1 MFLCGKNSKTALP
14 LQQLENIFTFK
25 KFFNPMKSFLIA
37 LAFLTTTFSQ
47 AQDFARHVN
56 PFIGTGGHGHTFPGA
71 TVPYG
76 MVQLSPDT
84 RIDGSWD
91 GCSGYH
97 YSDNVIYGF
106 SHTHLNGTGVS
117 DYGDIMLMPTMGKHA
132 INSKDY
138 SSTFSHA
145 NEQASAGFYSVKL
158 DKHNI
163 DVRLTTSTRVGF
175 HEYTFNKDGQA
186 NIILDL
192 NHRDKLLEGEIR
204 FVDSKTIEVLRR
216 SEAWARNQYVYARI
230 EFNTPLL
237 INSKKGKNKPENLL
251 TGEEVAISLSKQVKK
266 GEKILLKVSLS
277 PTSYEGA
284 KLNSSE
290 IKHWDFDKT
299 HKEAIALWNK
309 ELSKIEVTSND
320 KDKLAIFYT
329 ALYHTMMQPNIA
341 QDLDGKYRGRDNQ
354 IHVAE
359 GFDYYTV
366 FSLWDTFRAAHPL
379 YTLIDKKRTSDYI
392 NTFIKQYEQGG
403 RLPVWELA
411 SNETDCMIGYHSVSV
426 IADAMAK
433 GITGFDYEKAFEASK
448 ASAMRDVLG
457 LEAYKKNGFISMDDE
472 HESVSKTLEYAYD
485 DWCIAQMA
493 KLLKKQEDYQYFM
506 MRSQNWKNLFDWE
519 KGFMRP
525 KKNGGWDKPFD
536 PREVN
541 NNFTEGNSWQY
552 SFFVPQDISGL
563 IHAHGGKEKFEAK
576 LDALFNA
583 ESKTTGREQVDVT
596 GLIGQYAH
604 GNEPS
609 HHMAYLYNYV
619 GKPEKTAAKVHYIL
633 NEFYKNTPDGLI
645 GNEDCGQMSAWY
657 VLSSMGI
664 YQVTPGQEY
673 FNTVEPIFKNSK
685 ILLNA
690 NKKVIIPKF
699 EKSDYFIDSEL
710 KSTIKALKHYVFG
723 NEYSIVPVIQAE
735 SKSFESNQKIVLKS
749 SGKVYYSFNDDLN
762 FKEYKSPILIN
773 QSTKINA
780 YTEYY
785 SYSEFRTDSI
795 ALRSN
800 TISATFFKKPNNYT
814 INIKSKYNPQYHA
827 GGPQGLLDGILG
839 TENWRKGDWQ
849 GYQSQ
854 DFEAVVDLQEVKSIT
869 EISARFLQDQR
880 SWILMPTKVEY
891 YISDDNVN
899 FTYFG
904 SINNTLDPKI
914 EENIILN
921 FTANETNNKKARYVK
936 VIAKNFGKLPEWHQG
951 FGGDAFIFVDE
962 ITIK

>member
-1 MFLCGKNSKTALP
+1 
-14 LQQLENIFTFK
+14 
-25 KFFNPMKSFLIA
+25 MKSFLIA

-47 AQDFARHVN
+47 AQDYAKHVN

-97 YSDNVIYGF
+97 YDDSTIYGF

-117 DYGDIMLMPTMGKHA
+117 DYGDIMLMPTMGEPSFDNK
-132 INSKDY
+132 IY
-138 SSTFSHA
+138 SSTFSHV
-145 NEQASAGFYSVKL
+145 NEKASAGFYSVKL

-192 NHRDKLLEGEIR
+192 NHRDKLLFGEVRI
-204 FVDSKTIEVLRR
+204 VNPTTIEILRR
-216 SEAWARNQYVYARI
+216 SEAWARDQYVYARI
-230 EFNTPLL
+230 EFNIPLKVNL
-237 INSKKGKNKPENLL
+237 VKEENKENTKLEGIYKGTELAL
-251 TGEEVAISLSKQVKK
+251 SFSKQVKK
-266 GEKILLKVSLS
+266 GEKILVKVSLS

-290 IKHWDFDKT
+290 IKNWDFEKVK
-299 HKEAIALWNK
+299 KEAETLWNK

-354 IHVAE
+354 IHTAQ

-366 FSLWDTFRAAHPL
+366 FSLWDTFRGAHPL

-506 MRSQNWKNLFDWE
+506 MRSQNWKNIFDWE
-519 KGFMRP
+519 TGFMRP

-552 SFFVPQDISGL
+552 SFFVPQDIEGL
-563 IHAHGGKEKFEAK
+563 IQAHGGKDKFEVK

-619 GKPEKTAAKVHYIL
+619 GKPEKTKEKVHFIL
-633 NEFYKNTPDGLI
+633 NNFYKNTPDGLI

-657 VLSSMGI
+657 VLSTMGI
-664 YQVTPGQEY
+664 YDVTPGDLLWDITLPYIENIKVSIDGKKPEY
-673 FNTVEPIFKNSK
+673 INQPFEKTRILPQFSMDFKEKEIFPS
-685 ILLNA
+685 
-690 NKKVIIPKF
+690 IIP
-699 EKSDYFIDSEL
+699 
-710 KSTIKALKHYVFG
+710 
-723 NEYSIVPVIQAE
+723 VPVIQAE
-735 SKSFESNQKIVLKS
+735 SKSFKDNLKIEIINIDKD
-749 SGKVYYSFNDDLN
+749 KY
-762 FKEYKSPILIN
+762 ELIYN
-773 QSTKINA
+773 IENPNNKNLLGLRR
-780 YTEYY
+780 YTEPFYITESCKVNAFNIIRKSNIY
-785 SYSEFRTDSI
+785 SN
-795 ALRSN
+795 A
-800 TISATFFKKPNNYT
+800 ISATFFKKPNNYS

-827 GGPQGLLDGILG
+827 GGPEGLLDGILG

-854 DFEAVVDLQEVKSIT
+854 DFEAVVDLQEIKSIT

-880 SWILMPTKVEY
+880 SWIIMPTKVEY
-891 YISDDNVN
+891 YISEDNVN

-904 SINNTLDPKI
+904 SVNNTLDPKI

-951 FGGDAFIFVDE
+951 FGGDAFIFIDE

>member
-1 MFLCGKNSKTALP
+1 MKKAILFILLP
-14 LQQLENIFTFK
+14 TLLF
-25 KFFNPMKSFLIA
+25 
-37 LAFLTTTFSQ
+37 
-47 AQDFARHVN
+47 AQDFAKHVN

-97 YSDNVIYGF
+97 YDDSTIYGF

-117 DYGDIMLMPTMGKHA
+117 DYGDIMLMPTMGEPSFDNKVYA
-132 INSKDY
+132 
-138 SSTFSHA
+138 STFSHA
-145 NEQASAGFYSVKL
+145 NEKASAGFYAVKL

-163 DVRLTTSTRVGF
+163 DVRLTTSTRIGF

-192 NHRDKLLEGEIR
+192 NHRDKLLYGEIR
-204 FVDSKTIEVLRR
+204 IVNPTTIEILRR
-216 SEAWARNQYVYARI
+216 SEAWARDQYVYARI
-230 EFNTPLL
+230 EFNMPLKVNL
-237 INSKKGKNKPENLL
+237 VKEKNKENTKLEGIFKGTEL
-251 TGEEVAISLSKQVKK
+251 ALSFSKQVKK
-266 GEKILLKVSLS
+266 GEKILVKVALS

-290 IKHWDFDKT
+290 IKHWDFDKV
-299 HKEAIALWNK
+299 KKDAEALWNK

-354 IHVAE
+354 IHTAQ

-366 FSLWDTFRAAHPL
+366 FSLWDTFRGAHPL

-457 LEAYKKNGFISMDDE
+457 LDAYKKNGFISMDDE

-485 DWCIAQMA
+485 DWCIVQMSQI
-493 KLLKKQEDYQYFM
+493 LKKGNDVAYFSK
-506 MRSQNWKNLFDWE
+506 RSENWRNTFDWE
-519 KGFMRP
+519 NGFMRP

-552 SFFVPQDISGL
+552 SFFVPQNIFGM
-563 IHAHGGKEKFEAK
+563 IQAYGGPEKFEAK
-576 LDALFNA
+576 LDEMFNS

-619 GKPEKTAAKVHYIL
+619 GKPEKTNEKVKYIL
-633 NEFYKNTPDGLI
+633 DNFYKNTPDGLI

-657 VLSSMGI
+657 VLSAMGI
-664 YQVTPGQEY
+664 YNVSPGNIEPSWSTTEPY
-673 FNTVEPIFKNSK
+673 FENIKVNFENKTSK
-685 ILLNA
+685 IITKNMDLSSFGLEIIKRELFA
-690 NKKVIIPKF
+690 LPERIIP
-699 EKSDYFIDSEL
+699 
-710 KSTIKALKHYVFG
+710 
-723 NEYSIVPVIQAE
+723 VPLIQAE
-735 SKSFESNQKIVLKS
+735 SKAFKDKLKIELKSQNPNDKIYFKINNYVETLEKKSFELYNQPFEIQQNATIS
-749 SGKVYYSFNDDLN
+749 SYV
-762 FKEYKSPILIN
+762 IN
-773 QSTKINA
+773 NNLQ
-780 YTEYY
+780 
-785 SYSEFRTDSI
+785 
-795 ALRSN
+795 SN
-800 TISATFFKKPNNYT
+800 TISAQFFKKPNNYT

-827 GGPQGLLDGILG
+827 GGPEGLLDGILG

-880 SWILMPTKVEY
+880 SWILIPSKVEY
-891 YISDDNVN
+891 YISNDNVN

-914 EENIILN
+914 EENTILN

-951 FGGDAFIFVDE
+951 AGGDAFIFVDE
-962 ITIK
+962 ILIK

>member
-1 MFLCGKNSKTALP
+1 MKKAILFILLP
-14 LQQLENIFTFK
+14 TLLF
-25 KFFNPMKSFLIA
+25 
-37 LAFLTTTFSQ
+37 
-47 AQDFARHVN
+47 AQDFAKHVN
-56 PFIGTGGHGHTFPGA
+56 PLIGTGGHGHTFPGA

-97 YSDNVIYGF
+97 YDDSTIYGF

-117 DYGDIMLMPTMGKHA
+117 DYGDIMLMPTMGEPSFDNKIYA
-132 INSKDY
+132 
-138 SSTFSHA
+138 STFSHA
-145 NEQASAGFYSVKL
+145 NEKAFAGFYSVKL
-158 DKHNI
+158 DKHYI

-175 HEYTFNKDGQA
+175 HEYTFNKAGQA

-192 NHRDKLLEGEIR
+192 NHRDKLLYGEVRI
-204 FVDSKTIEVLRR
+204 VNPTTIEILRR

-230 EFNTPLL
+230 EFDTPLV
-237 INSKKGKNKPENLL
+237 INLKRGKNKPENLL
-251 TGEEVAISLSKQVKK
+251 TGEDVAISFSKQVKK
-266 GEKILLKVSLS
+266 GEKILVRVALS

-290 IKHWDFDKT
+290 IKHWDFDKVK
-299 HKEAIALWNK
+299 KEAETLWNK
-309 ELSKIEVTSND
+309 ELSKIEVTSDD

-354 IHVAE
+354 IHTAE

-366 FSLWDTFRAAHPL
+366 FSLWDTFRGAHPL

-493 KLLKKQEDYQYFM
+493 KLLKKQEDYQYYM
-506 MRSQNWKNLFDWE
+506 MRSQNWKNIFDW
-519 KGFMRP
+519 KTGFMRP

-552 SFFVPQDISGL
+552 SFFVPQDISGM
-563 IHAHGGKEKFEAK
+563 IETYGGPEKFEAK
-576 LDALFNA
+576 LDEMFNS

-609 HHMAYLYNYV
+609 HHMAYLYNYI
-619 GKPEKTAAKVHYIL
+619 GKPEKTNEKVKYIL
-633 NEFYKNTPDGLI
+633 EKFYKNTPDGLI

-657 VLSSMGI
+657 VLSAMGI
-664 YQVTPGQEY
+664 YAVTPGQPIWDI
-673 FNTVEPIFKNSK
+673 NEPFLDAKVSIDGNKPNYLHLPNARG
-685 ILLNA
+685 IL
-690 NKKVIIPKF
+690 PQ
-699 EKSDYFIDSEL
+699 
-710 KSTIKALKHYVFG
+710 FG
-723 NEYSIVPVIQAE
+723 KENVDNPPYQLITPVPVIQSENKAFKDKMQIE
-735 SKSFESNQKIVLKS
+735 LFSQNSK
-749 SGKVYYSFNDDLN
+749 
-762 FKEYKSPILIN
+762 
-773 QSTKINA
+773 
-780 YTEYY
+780 
-785 SYSEFRTDSI
+785 
-795 ALRSN
+795 
-800 TISATFFKKPNNYT
+800 
-814 INIKSKYNPQYHA
+814 
-827 GGPQGLLDGILG
+827 
-839 TENWRKGDWQ
+839 
-849 GYQSQ
+849 
-854 DFEAVVDLQEVKSIT
+854 
-869 EISARFLQDQR
+869 
-880 SWILMPTKVEY
+880 
-891 YISDDNVN
+891 
-899 FTYFG
+899 
-904 SINNTLDPKI
+904 
-914 EENIILN
+914 
-921 FTANETNNKKARYVK
+921 
-936 VIAKNFGKLPEWHQG
+936 
-951 FGGDAFIFVDE
+951 DE
-962 ITIK
+962 IYYTTNDATSKLDDRIFIK

>member
-1 MFLCGKNSKTALP
+1 MKKFL
-14 LQQLENIFTFK
+14 FTFI
-25 KFFNPMKSFLIA
+25 FATS
-37 LAFLTTTFSQ
+37 FSQ
-47 AQDFARHVN
+47 AQDLAKHVN

-91 GCSGYH
+91 GCGGYH
-97 YSDNVIYGF
+97 YSDNLIYGF

-117 DYGDIMLMPTMGKHA
+117 DYGDIMLMPTMGEPSFDNKV
-132 INSKDY
+132 Y
-138 SSTFSHA
+138 SSTFSHT
-145 NEQASAGFYSVKL
+145 NEKASAGFYSVKL

-175 HEYTFNKDGQA
+175 HEYTFNKAGQA

-204 FVDSKTIEVLRR
+204 IVDSKTIEVLRR

-230 EFNTPLL
+230 EFDKPLQ
-237 INSKKGKNKPENLL
+237 INLKRGKNKPENLL
-251 TGEEVAISLSKQVKK
+251 TGEEVAIFLTKQVKK
-266 GEKILLKVSLS
+266 GEKILVKVSLS

-290 IKHWDFDKT
+290 IKHWDFNKA
-299 HKEAIALWNK
+299 HKAAIALWNK
-309 ELSKIEVTSND
+309 ELSKIEVTSDD

-379 YTLIDKKRTSDYI
+379 YTLIDKKRTADYI

-457 LEAYKKNGFISMDDE
+457 LDAYKKNGFISIDDE

-493 KLLKKQEDYQYFM
+493 QILNKKEDYHYFM
-506 MRSQNWKNLFDWE
+506 KRSQNWKNIFDWE
-519 KGFMRP
+519 TGFMRP

-552 SFFVPQDISGL
+552 SFFVPQDIEGM
-563 IHAHGGKEKFEAK
+563 IEAYGGKEKFEAK
-576 LDALFNA
+576 LDEMFNS

-619 GKPEKTAAKVHYIL
+619 GKPEKTNEKVKYIL
-633 NEFYKNTPDGLI
+633 DNFYTNTPDGLI

-657 VLSSMGI
+657 VLSVMSE
-664 YQVTPGQEY
+664 YPVCPGNIIHHYENDLYFDKIVVNLESGEKVEISEKQRKINKQKAIQQEKEIESSEDIDWNLDY
-673 FNTVEPIFKNSK
+673 IIKE
-685 ILLNA
+685 
-690 NKKVIIPKF
+690 IIP
-699 EKSDYFIDSEL
+699 
-710 KSTIKALKHYVFG
+710 
-723 NEYSIVPVIQAE
+723 VPVIQAE
-735 SKSFESNQKIVLKS
+735 NKSFKDKLKIELKS
-749 SGKVYYSFNDDLN
+749 KYLNDVIYFMIND
-762 FKEYKSPILIN
+762 KEDHLAKKLFVPYTKPFEIS
-773 QSTKINA
+773 QTSTIEA
-780 YTEYY
+780 YVKTKEGQ
-785 SYSEFRTDSI
+785 
-795 ALRSN
+795 SN

-827 GGPQGLLDGILG
+827 GGPEGLLDGILG

-854 DFEAVVDLQEVKSIT
+854 DFEAVVDLKEVKNVT

-880 SWILMPTKVEY
+880 SWILMPTKVDY
-891 YISDDNVN
+891 YISEDNVN
-899 FTYFG
+899 FIYFG
-904 SINNTLDPKI
+904 SVNNTLDPKL
-914 EENIILN
+914 EENTILN
-921 FTANETNNKKARYVK
+921 FTSNETKDKKARYVK
-936 VIAKNFGKLPEWHQG
+936 VIAKNFGKLPDWHQG
-951 FGGDAFIFVDE
+951 AGGDAFIFVDE

>member
-1 MFLCGKNSKTALP
+1 MKKAILFILLP
-14 LQQLENIFTFK
+14 TLLF
-25 KFFNPMKSFLIA
+25 
-37 LAFLTTTFSQ
+37 
-47 AQDFARHVN
+47 AQDFAKHVN

-97 YSDNVIYGF
+97 YSDNLIYGF

-117 DYGDIMLMPTMGKHA
+117 DYGDIMLMPTMGEPSFDNKVYA
-132 INSKDY
+132 
-138 SSTFSHA
+138 STFSHA
-145 NEQASAGFYSVKL
+145 NEKASAGFYSVKL

-163 DVRLTTSTRVGF
+163 DVKLTSSTRVGF
-175 HEYTFNKDGQA
+175 HEYTFNKAGQA

-192 NHRDKLLEGEIR
+192 NHRDKLLYGEIR
-204 FVDSKTIEVLRR
+204 IVNPTTIEILRR
-216 SEAWARNQYVYARI
+216 SEAWARDQYVYARI
-230 EFNTPLL
+230 EFNVPLK
-237 INSKKGKNKPENLL
+237 INLVKEENKENTKLEGIYKGTELVLSFSKL
-251 TGEEVAISLSKQVKK
+251 VKI
-266 GEKILLKVSLS
+266 GEKILVKVSLS

-284 KLNSSE
+284 KLNSTE
-290 IKHWDFDKT
+290 ITHWDFEKVK
-299 HKEAIALWNK
+299 KEAETFWNK
-309 ELSKIEVTSND
+309 ELSKIEVTSDD

-354 IHVAE
+354 IHTAE
-359 GFDYYTV
+359 GFDYYTI
-366 FSLWDTFRAAHPL
+366 FSLWDTFRGAHPL

-448 ASAMRDVLG
+448 VSAMRDVLG

-493 KLLKKQEDYQYFM
+493 QILNKQEDYQYFM
-506 MRSQNWKNLFDWE
+506 MRSQNWKNIFDWE
-519 KGFMRP
+519 TGFMRP
-525 KKNGGWDKPFD
+525 KKNGGWDNPFD

-552 SFFVPQDISGL
+552 SFFVPQDIEGL
-563 IHAHGGKEKFEAK
+563 IQAHGGKEKFEAK

-619 GKPEKTAAKVHYIL
+619 GKPEKTNEKVKYIL
-633 NEFYKNTPDGLI
+633 EKFYKNTPDGLI

-657 VLSSMGI
+657 VLSAMGI
-664 YQVTPGQEY
+664 YAVTPGHPIWDINEPFLDAKVSINGNKPNYLHSPYGRGILPQFGKE
-673 FNTVEPIFKNSK
+673 TVDNPPYQLIT
-685 ILLNA
+685 
-690 NKKVIIPKF
+690 P
-699 EKSDYFIDSEL
+699 
-710 KSTIKALKHYVFG
+710 
-723 NEYSIVPVIQAE
+723 VPVIKAE
-735 SKSFESNQKIVLKS
+735 SKSFKDKLMIELKS
-749 SGKVYYSFNDDLN
+749 QNSNDELCYYIDDKPFQFVPSN
-762 FKEYKSPILIN
+762 LIKYT
-773 QSTKINA
+773 QKLEISETTRIIAVSIRDKGST
-780 YTEYY
+780 
-785 SYSEFRTDSI
+785 FVR
-795 ALRSN
+795 
-800 TISATFFKKPNNYT
+800 ATFFKKPNNYT

-827 GGPQGLLDGILG
+827 GGPEGLIDGILG

-854 DFEAVVDLQEVKSIT
+854 DFEAVVDLQEVKDIT

-880 SWILMPTKVEY
+880 SWIVMPTKVEY

-904 SINNTLDPKI
+904 SVENTLDPKI
-914 EENIILN
+914 EENTILN
-921 FTANETNNKKARYVK
+921 FSSNEIKGKKARYVK
-936 VIAKNFGKLPEWHQG
+936 VIANNFGKLPEWHQG

-962 ITIK
+962 IIVK

>member
-1 MFLCGKNSKTALP
+1 MRIFL
-14 LQQLENIFTFK
+14 
-25 KFFNPMKSFLIA
+25 
-37 LAFLTTTFSQ
+37 FSILFITSTVFS
-47 AQDFARHVN
+47 QDFAKHVN

-97 YSDNVIYGF
+97 YSDNLIYGF

-117 DYGDIMLMPTMGKHA
+117 DYGDIMLMPTTGEPSFDNK
-132 INSKDY
+132 IY
-138 SSTFSHA
+138 SSTFSHD
-145 NEQASAGFYSVKL
+145 NERASAGFYSVKL

-175 HEYTFNKDGQA
+175 HEYTFNENGQA

-204 FVDSKTIEVLRR
+204 FVDEKTVEVLRR
-216 SEAWARNQYVYARI
+216 SEAWARDQYVYARI
-230 EFNTPLL
+230 EFNKPFKNFKKNNGNDLNLNRIYTDF
-237 INSKKGKNKPENLL
+237 NSVFQFK
-251 TGEEVAISLSKQVKK
+251 VKK
-266 GEKILLKVSLS
+266 GEKILVKVSLS
-277 PTSYEGA
+277 PTSYDGA

-290 IKHWDFDKT
+290 IKHWDFGKIK
-299 HKEAIALWNK
+299 KEAESLWNK

-341 QDLDGKYRGRDNQ
+341 QDLDGKYRGRDNK
-354 IHVAE
+354 IHTAE

-366 FSLWDTFRAAHPL
+366 FSLWDTFRGAHPL

-426 IADAMAK
+426 IADAMVK
-433 GITGFDYEKAFEASK
+433 GIKGFDYEKAFEASK

-457 LEAYKKNGFISMDDE
+457 LEAYKKNGFISIDDD
-472 HESVSKTLEYAYD
+472 HESVSKTVEYAYD

-493 KLLKKQEDYQYFM
+493 MLLGKQQDYQYFM
-506 MRSQNWKNLFDWE
+506 KRSQSWKNLFDSE
-519 KGFMRP
+519 IGFIRP

-541 NNFTEGNSWQY
+541 NNFTEGNAWQY
-552 SFFVPQDISGL
+552 TFFVPQDIKGM
-563 IHAHGGKEKFEAK
+563 IEVYGGNEKFESK
-576 LDALFNA
+576 LDEMFNS

-609 HHMAYLYNYV
+609 HHMAYLYNYI
-619 GKPEKTAAKVHYIL
+619 GKPEKTKEKVHYIL

-664 YQVTPGQEY
+664 YSVTPGNTEWSKTTPY
-673 FNTVEPIFKNSK
+673 FDKVKVNFENGKQLTITKKGMKGYLKELLAKYEEEK
-685 ILLNA
+685 I
-690 NKKVIIPKF
+690 NKIIP
-699 EKSDYFIDSEL
+699 
-710 KSTIKALKHYVFG
+710 
-723 NEYSIVPVIQAE
+723 VPVIEAQ
-735 SKSFESNQKIVLKS
+735 SKSFKEKMMIEIFSQNPNDEIFYLFQDAS
-749 SGKVYYSFNDDLN
+749 SGKPAWMKYTNSIEISSSEKIQAYVKRGAEYSN
-762 FKEYKSPILIN
+762 PV
-773 QSTKINA
+773 
-780 YTEYY
+780 
-785 SYSEFRTDSI
+785 
-795 ALRSN
+795 
-800 TISATFFKKPNNYT
+800 SAQFFKKPNNYT
-814 INIKSKYNPQYHA
+814 IDIKSKYNPQYHA
-827 GGPQGLLDGILG
+827 GGAEGLIDGIFG
-839 TENWRKGDWQ
+839 NENWRKGEWQ

-854 DFEAVVDLQEVKSIT
+854 DFEAIIDMQKETKIT
-869 EISARFLQDQR
+869 KLGANFLQDTR
-880 SWILMPTKVEY
+880 SWILMPTKVEFF
-891 YISDDNVN
+891 ISKDNKK
-899 FTYFG
+899 FTKIA
-904 SINNTLDPKI
+904 SIENSTDPKEYETVI
-914 EENIILN
+914 KN
-921 FTANETNNKKARYVK
+921 FSTKVKTKARYIKVK
-936 VIAKNFGKLPEWHQG
+936 AFNFGKLPEWHQG
-951 FGGDAFIFVDE
+951 FGGDAFIFIDE
-962 ITIK
+962 IITN

>member
-1 MFLCGKNSKTALP
+1 MKKIVLLLLVPFLG
-14 LQQLENIFTFK
+14 F
-25 KFFNPMKSFLIA
+25 
-37 LAFLTTTFSQ
+37 
-47 AQDFARHVN
+47 AQDFAKHVN

-97 YSDNVIYGF
+97 YDDSTIYGF

-117 DYGDIMLMPTMGKHA
+117 DYGDIMLMPTMGEPSFDNK
-132 INSKDY
+132 IY

-145 NEQASAGFYSVKL
+145 NEKASAGYYAVKL
-158 DKHNI
+158 DKHDI

-175 HEYTFNKDGQA
+175 HEYTFNKAGQA

-192 NHRDKLLEGEIR
+192 NHRDKLLEGTVRIIDDR
-204 FVDSKTIEVLRR
+204 TIEVLRR
-216 SEAWARNQYVYARI
+216 SEAWARNQYLYARI
-230 EFNTPLL
+230 EFDTPLL
-237 INSKKGKNKPENLL
+237 INLKRGKNKPENLL
-251 TGEEVAISLSKQVKK
+251 TGEDVAISFSKQVKK
-266 GEKILLKVSLS
+266 GEKILVKVSLS

-290 IKHWDFDKT
+290 INHWDFEKVK
-299 HKEAIALWNK
+299 KEAETLWNK
-309 ELSKIEVTSND
+309 ELSKIEVTSDD

-354 IHVAE
+354 IHTAE

-366 FSLWDTFRAAHPL
+366 FSLWDTFRGAHPL
-379 YTLIDKKRTSDYI
+379 YTLIDRKRTSDYI

-472 HESVSKTLEYAYD
+472 HESISKTLEYAYD

-493 KLLKKQEDYQYFM
+493 QIIKNGNEVARFSK
-506 MRSQNWKNLFDWE
+506 RSENWRNTFDWE
-519 KGFMRP
+519 TGFMRP

-552 SFFVPQDISGL
+552 SFFVPQNIFGM
-563 IHAHGGKEKFEAK
+563 IEAYGGPEKFEAK
-576 LDALFNA
+576 LDEMFNS

-609 HHMAYLYNYV
+609 HHMAFLYNYV
-619 GKPEKTAAKVHYIL
+619 GKPEKTKEKVHYIL

-657 VLSSMGI
+657 VLSAMGI
-664 YQVTPGQEY
+664 YNVSPGNIEPSWSTTEPY
-673 FNTVEPIFKNSK
+673 FENIKVNFENKTSK
-685 ILLNA
+685 IITKNMDLSSFGFE
-690 NKKVIIPKF
+690 IIKRELFALP
-699 EKSDYFIDSEL
+699 EKI
-710 KSTIKALKHYVFG
+710 TP
-723 NEYSIVPVIQAE
+723 VPIIQAE
-735 SKSFESNQKIVLKS
+735 SKAFKEKLKIELKSQNANDKIYFKINNYVETLEKKSFELYNQPFEIQQNATIS
-749 SGKVYYSFNDDLN
+749 SYV
-762 FKEYKSPILIN
+762 IN
-773 QSTKINA
+773 NNLQ
-780 YTEYY
+780 
-785 SYSEFRTDSI
+785 
-795 ALRSN
+795 SN
-800 TISATFFKKPNNYT
+800 TISAQFFKKPNNYS
-814 INIKSKYNPQYHA
+814 INIKSKNNPQYHA
-827 GGPQGLLDGILG
+827 GGPEGLLDGILG

-854 DFEAVVDLQEVKSIT
+854 DFEAVVDLQEVKTIT

-891 YISDDNVN
+891 YVSDDNVN

-904 SINNTLDPKI
+904 SVNNTLDPKI
-914 EENIILN
+914 EENTILN
-921 FTANETNNKKARYVK
+921 FSSNETKGKKARYVK

-962 ITIK
+962 IIIK

>member
-1 MFLCGKNSKTALP
+1 
-14 LQQLENIFTFK
+14 
-25 KFFNPMKSFLIA
+25 MKPFLIA
-37 LAFLTTTFSQ
+37 LAFLTTTISQ
-47 AQDFARHVN
+47 AQDFAKHVN

-91 GCSGYH
+91 GCGGYH
-97 YSDNVIYGF
+97 YSDNLIYGF

-117 DYGDIMLMPTMGKHA
+117 DYGDIMLMPTMGEPSFDNKV
-132 INSKDY
+132 Y

-145 NEQASAGFYSVKL
+145 NEKASAGFYSVKL

-175 HEYTFNKDGQA
+175 HEYTFNKAGLA

-192 NHRDKLLEGEIR
+192 NHRDKLLEGRIR
-204 FVDSKTIEVLRR
+204 VIDDKTIEVLRR
-216 SEAWARNQYVYARI
+216 SEAWARDQYVYARI
-230 EFNTPLL
+230 EFNKPMNFNKF
-237 INSKKGKNKPENLL
+237 ISDSVSNRKEYSGSK
-251 TGEEVAISLSKQVKK
+251 VAMSFFKQVKK
-266 GEKILLKVSLS
+266 GEKILVKVSLS

-290 IKHWDFDKT
+290 IKHWDFDKA
-299 HKEAIALWNK
+299 HKAAIALWNK

-341 QDLDGKYRGRDNQ
+341 QDLDGKYHGRDNQ

-366 FSLWDTFRAAHPL
+366 FSLWDTFRGAHPL
-379 YTLIDKKRTSDYI
+379 YTLIDKKRTADYI

-426 IADAMAK
+426 IADAMVK

-457 LEAYKKNGFISMDDE
+457 LDAYKKNGFISIDDE

-493 KLLKKQEDYQYFM
+493 QILNKQEDYQYFM
-506 MRSQNWKNLFDWE
+506 KRSQNWKNIFDWE
-519 KGFMRP
+519 TGFMRP

-552 SFFVPQDISGL
+552 SFFVPQDIEGM
-563 IHAHGGKEKFEAK
+563 IQAYGGKEKFEAK
-576 LDALFNA
+576 LDEMFNS

-619 GKPEKTAAKVHYIL
+619 GKPEKTNEKVKFIL
-633 NEFYKNTPDGLI
+633 DNFYTNTPDGLI

-664 YQVTPGQEY
+664 YDVTPGDLLWDITLPYIENIKVSVDGKNPEY
-673 FNTVEPIFKNSK
+673 INQPFEKTRILPQFSMDFKEKEVFPS
-685 ILLNA
+685 
-690 NKKVIIPKF
+690 IIP
-699 EKSDYFIDSEL
+699 
-710 KSTIKALKHYVFG
+710 
-723 NEYSIVPVIQAE
+723 VPVIQSE
-735 SKSFESNQKIVLKS
+735 SKAFKDNLKIELKS
-749 SGKVYYSFNDDLN
+749 QNSNDVIYFMINDKDDHLAKKLFVPYSKPF
-762 FKEYKSPILIN
+762 EIS
-773 QSTKINA
+773 QTSTVEA
-780 YTEYY
+780 YVKTNEGQ
-785 SYSEFRTDSI
+785 
-795 ALRSN
+795 SN
-800 TISATFFKKPNNYT
+800 TISATFFKKPNNYS
-814 INIKSKYNPQYHA
+814 INIKSVYNPQYHA
-827 GGPQGLLDGILG
+827 GGSEGLLDGILG

-854 DFEAVVDLQEVKSIT
+854 DFEAVVDLKEVKNIN
-869 EISARFLQDQR
+869 EISSRFLQEQR
-880 SWILMPTKVEY
+880 SWILMPTKVDY
-891 YISDDNVN
+891 YISDDNLN

-904 SINNTLDPKI
+904 TVSNTLDPKL
-914 EENIILN
+914 EENTILN
-921 FTANETNNKKARYVK
+921 FTSNESKGKKARYVK

-951 FGGDAFIFVDE
+951 AGGDAFIFIDE

>member
-1 MFLCGKNSKTALP
+1 MKKAILFILLP
-14 LQQLENIFTFK
+14 TLLF
-25 KFFNPMKSFLIA
+25 
-37 LAFLTTTFSQ
+37 
-47 AQDFARHVN
+47 AQDFAKHVN

-97 YSDNVIYGF
+97 YDDSTIYGF

-117 DYGDIMLMPTMGKHA
+117 DYGDIMLMPTMGEPSFDNK
-132 INSKDY
+132 IY

-145 NEQASAGFYSVKL
+145 NEKASAGFYSVKL

-163 DVRLTTSTRVGF
+163 DVRLTASIRVGF

-192 NHRDKLLEGEIR
+192 NHRDKLLYGEVR
-204 FVDSKTIEVLRR
+204 VVNPTTIEILRR
-216 SEAWARNQYVYARI
+216 SEAWARDQYVYARI
-230 EFNTPLL
+230 EFNVPLKVNL
-237 INSKKGKNKPENLL
+237 VKEENKENTKLEGIYKGTEL
-251 TGEEVAISLSKQVKK
+251 AMSFSKQVNK
-266 GEKILLKVSLS
+266 GEKILVKVSLS

-290 IKHWDFDKT
+290 IKNWDFEKVKKDAET
-299 HKEAIALWNK
+299 LWNK

-320 KDKLAIFYT
+320 KDKLAIFYS

-354 IHVAE
+354 IHTAE

-366 FSLWDTFRAAHPL
+366 FSLWDTFRGAHPL

-426 IADAMAK
+426 IADAMVK
-433 GITGFDYEKAFEASK
+433 RIKGFDYEKAFEASK

-506 MRSQNWKNLFDWE
+506 IRSQNWKNIFDWE
-519 KGFMRP
+519 TGFMRP

-552 SFFVPQDISGL
+552 SFFVPQDIDGL
-563 IHAHGGKEKFEAK
+563 IQAHGGKDKFEAK

-619 GKPEKTAAKVHYIL
+619 GKPEKTNEKVKYIL
-633 NEFYKNTPDGLI
+633 DNFYKNTPDGLI

-657 VLSSMGI
+657 VLSAMGI
-664 YQVTPGQEY
+664 YAVTPGQPKWDI
-673 FNTVEPIFKNSK
+673 NEPFLDAKVSIDGNKPNYLHLPNARGILPQFGMEIVDNPVFKL
-685 ILLNA
+685 IT
-690 NKKVIIPKF
+690 P
-699 EKSDYFIDSEL
+699 
-710 KSTIKALKHYVFG
+710 
-723 NEYSIVPVIQAE
+723 VPVIQAE
-735 SKSFESNQKIVLKS
+735 SKAFKDKLKIELKS
-749 SGKVYYSFNDDLN
+749 QNSNDELCYYIDDKPFQFVPSNLL
-762 FKEYKSPILIN
+762 KYTQKLEISET
-773 QSTKINA
+773 TKIIA
-780 YTEYY
+780 V
-785 SYSEFRTDSI
+785 SI
-795 ALRSN
+795 RDKGS
-800 TISATFFKKPNNYT
+800 TFVRATFFKKPNNYT

-827 GGPQGLLDGILG
+827 GGPEGLLDGILG

-854 DFEAVVDLQEVKSIT
+854 DFEAVVDLQEIKSIT

-880 SWILMPTKVEY
+880 SWIVMPTKVDY
-891 YISDDNVN
+891 YISENNVN

-904 SINNTLDPKI
+904 SVNNTLDPKI

-921 FTANETNNKKARYVK
+921 FTANETKSKKARYVK
-936 VIAKNFGKLPEWHQG
+936 VIAKNFGKLPQWHQG
-951 FGGDAFIFVDE
+951 AGGDAFIFVDE
-962 ITIK
+962 ILIK

>member
-1 MFLCGKNSKTALP
+1 MKKAILFILLP
-14 LQQLENIFTFK
+14 TLLF
-25 KFFNPMKSFLIA
+25 
-37 LAFLTTTFSQ
+37 
-47 AQDFARHVN
+47 AQDFAKHVN

-71 TVPYG
+71 TVPFG

-97 YSDNVIYGF
+97 YDDSTIYGF

-117 DYGDIMLMPTMGKHA
+117 DYGDIMLMPTMAESSFDNKV
-132 INSKDY
+132 Y
-138 SSTFSHA
+138 SSTFSHT
-145 NEQASAGFYSVKL
+145 NEKASAGFYSVKL

-163 DVRLTTSTRVGF
+163 DVRLTSSTRVGF

-192 NHRDKLLEGEIR
+192 NHRDKLLYGEIR
-204 FVDSKTIEVLRR
+204 IVNPTNIEILRR
-216 SEAWARNQYVYARI
+216 SEAWARDQYVYARI
-230 EFNTPLL
+230 EFNVPLKVNL
-237 INSKKGKNKPENLL
+237 VKEENKENTKLEGIFKGTELAL
-251 TGEEVAISLSKQVKK
+251 SFSKQVKK
-266 GEKILLKVSLS
+266 GEKILVKVALS

-290 IKHWDFDKT
+290 IKHWDFEKA
-299 HKEAIALWNK
+299 HKAAIALWNK

-354 IHVAE
+354 IHTAE

-366 FSLWDTFRAAHPL
+366 FSLWDTFRGAHPL

-457 LEAYKKNGFISMDDE
+457 LDAYKKNGFISMDDE

-493 KLLKKQEDYQYFM
+493 QFLNKQEDYHYFM
-506 MRSQNWKNLFDWE
+506 KRSQNWKNIFDWE
-519 KGFMRP
+519 TGFMRS

-552 SFFVPQDISGL
+552 SFFVLQDIEGM
-563 IHAHGGKEKFEAK
+563 IQAYGGPEKFEAK

-619 GKPEKTAAKVHYIL
+619 GKPEKTKEKVHYIL
-633 NEFYKNTPDGLI
+633 NNFYKNTPDGLI

-657 VLSSMGI
+657 VLSAMGI
-664 YQVTPGQEY
+664 YGVTPGMEKWES
-673 FNTVEPIFKNSK
+673 NEPIFDSIKIKDESGKNLVDYQRQVLNGK
-685 ILLNA
+685 TTNRIFLLGEKLKEQFIQKRGATMSQFDYSQNSTENTKY
-690 NKKVIIPKF
+690 NKIIP
-699 EKSDYFIDSEL
+699 
-710 KSTIKALKHYVFG
+710 
-723 NEYSIVPVIQAE
+723 VPVIQAE
-735 SKSFESNQKIVLKS
+735 SKAFKEKLKIELKSENPNDKIYFKTNNYVETLEKKSFELYNQPFEIQQNATISCYV
-749 SGKVYYSFNDDLN
+749 FNN
-762 FKEYKSPILIN
+762 NS
-773 QSTKINA
+773 Q
-780 YTEYY
+780 
-785 SYSEFRTDSI
+785 
-795 ALRSN
+795 SN
-800 TISATFFKKPNNYT
+800 TISAQFFKKPNNYS

-827 GGPQGLLDGILG
+827 GGPEGLLDGILG

-854 DFEAVVDLQEVKSIT
+854 DFEAVVDLQEAKDIT

-880 SWILMPTKVEY
+880 SWIVMPTKVEY
-891 YISDDNVN
+891 FISEDNVN

-904 SINNTLDPKI
+904 SVNNTLDPKI

-921 FTANETNNKKARYVK
+921 FTANETISKKARYVK

-951 FGGDAFIFVDE
+951 AGGDAFIFVDE
-962 ITIK
+962 ILIK

>member
-1 MFLCGKNSKTALP
+1 
-14 LQQLENIFTFK
+14 
-25 KFFNPMKSFLIA
+25 MKPFLIA
-37 LAFLTTTFSQ
+37 LAFLTTTISQ
-47 AQDFARHVN
+47 AQDYAKHVN

-91 GCSGYH
+91 GCGGYH
-97 YSDNVIYGF
+97 YSDNLIYGF

-117 DYGDIMLMPTMGKHA
+117 DYGDIMLMPTMGEPSFDNKV
-132 INSKDY
+132 Y

-145 NEQASAGFYSVKL
+145 NEKASAGFYSVKL

-163 DVRLTTSTRVGF
+163 DVRLTISTRVGF
-175 HEYTFNKDGQA
+175 HEYSFNKAGQA
-186 NIILDL
+186 NIILDF
-192 NHRDKLLEGEIR
+192 NHRDKLILGEIKIINN
-204 FVDSKTIEVLRR
+204 KTIEVLRR
-216 SEAWARNQYVYARI
+216 SEAWARNQYVFTRI
-230 EFNTPLL
+230 EFEKPFK
-237 INSKKGKNKPENLL
+237 ISKITGNILSENH
-251 TGEEVAISLSKQVKK
+251 IQSLGQDLKIAFQYQVKK
-266 GEKILLKVSLS
+266 GDKILVKVSLS

-290 IKHWDFDKT
+290 IKHWNFEKVKQDAAT
-299 HKEAIALWNK
+299 LWNK

-341 QDLDGKYRGRDNQ
+341 QDLDGKYRGRDNK

-366 FSLWDTFRAAHPL
+366 FSLWDTFRGAHPL
-379 YTLIDKKRTSDYI
+379 YTLIDKKRTADYI

-426 IADAMAK
+426 IADAMVK
-433 GITGFDYEKAFEASK
+433 GIKGFDYEKAFEASK

-457 LEAYKKNGFISMDDE
+457 LDAYKKNGFISIDDE

-493 KLLKKQEDYQYFM
+493 QILNKQEDYQYFM
-506 MRSQNWKNLFDWE
+506 KRSQNWKNIFDWE
-519 KGFMRP
+519 NGFMRP
-525 KKNGGWDKPFD
+525 KKNGGWEKPFD

-552 SFFVPQDISGL
+552 SFFVPQDIDGM
-563 IHAHGGKEKFEAK
+563 IQAYGGPEKFEAK
-576 LDALFNA
+576 LDEMFNS

-619 GKPEKTAAKVHYIL
+619 EKPEKTNAKVKYIL
-633 NEFYKNTPDGLI
+633 DNFYTNTPDGLI

-664 YQVTPGQEY
+664 YSVTPGKPEWQ
-673 FNTVEPIFKNSK
+673 TVSPY
-685 ILLNA
+685 
-690 NKKVIIPKF
+690 F
-699 EKSDYFIDSEL
+699 EKIKVNFENGSNEILTKNDATHRNYNLGFFEQNFVNIYDVSEIESKKFIP
-710 KSTIKALKHYVFG
+710 
-723 NEYSIVPVIQAE
+723 VPVIEAD
-735 SKSFESNQKIVLKS
+735 SKSFKDKLKIEIFSSNKGEDIYFDIVDSLVKKKPPYLKYSNPIVIEKTSKIIAFVK
-749 SGKVYYSFNDDLN
+749 KNDQYSD
-762 FKEYKSPILIN
+762 
-773 QSTKINA
+773 
-780 YTEYY
+780 
-785 SYSEFRTDSI
+785 
-795 ALRSN
+795 
-800 TISATFFKKPNNYT
+800 TISATFFKKPNNYS
-814 INIKSKYNPQYHA
+814 INIKSVYNPQYHA
-827 GGPQGLLDGILG
+827 GGPEGLLDGILG

-854 DFEAVVDLQEVKSIT
+854 DFEAVVDLKEVKNVT

-880 SWILMPTKVEY
+880 SWILMPTKVDY
-891 YISDDNVN
+891 YISEDNVN
-899 FTYFG
+899 FIYFG
-904 SINNTLDPKI
+904 SVNNTLDPKL
-914 EENIILN
+914 EENTILN
-921 FTANETNNKKARYVK
+921 FTSNENKGKTARYVK

-951 FGGDAFIFVDE
+951 AGGDAFIFVDE
-962 ITIK
+962 ILVK

>member
-1 MFLCGKNSKTALP
+1 MKKAILFILLP
-14 LQQLENIFTFK
+14 TLLF
-25 KFFNPMKSFLIA
+25 
-37 LAFLTTTFSQ
+37 
-47 AQDFARHVN
+47 AQDFAKHVN

-91 GCSGYH
+91 GCGGYH
-97 YSDNVIYGF
+97 YDDNTIYGF

-117 DYGDIMLMPTMGKHA
+117 DYGDIMLMPTMGEPSFDNK
-132 INSKDY
+132 IY
-138 SSTFSHA
+138 SSTFSHT
-145 NEQASAGFYSVKL
+145 NEKASAGFYSVKL

-163 DVRLTTSTRVGF
+163 DVRLTASIRVGF
-175 HEYTFNKDGQA
+175 HEYTFNKVGLA

-192 NHRDKLLEGEIR
+192 NHRDKLLYGEVRI
-204 FVDSKTIEVLRR
+204 VNPTTIEILRR

-230 EFNTPLL
+230 EFNVPLK
-237 INSKKGKNKPENLL
+237 INMVKEENKENTKLEDIYKGTELAMSFSKKVN
-251 TGEEVAISLSKQVKK
+251 K
-266 GEKILLKVSLS
+266 GEKILVKVSLS

-290 IKHWDFDKT
+290 IKNWDFEKVKKDA
-299 HKEAIALWNK
+299 EALWNK
-309 ELSKIEVTSND
+309 ELSKIEVTSDD

-341 QDLDGKYRGRDNQ
+341 QDLDGKYRGRDNK
-354 IHVAE
+354 IHTTE

-448 ASAMRDVLG
+448 SSAMRDVLG

-493 KLLKKQEDYQYFM
+493 QILNKQEDYQYFM
-506 MRSQNWKNLFDWE
+506 IRSQNWKNIFDWGT
-519 KGFMRP
+519 GFMRP

-552 SFFVPQDISGL
+552 SFFVPQDIDGM
-563 IHAHGGKEKFEAK
+563 IEAYGGKDKFEAK
-576 LDALFNA
+576 LDEMFNS

-619 GKPEKTAAKVHYIL
+619 GKPEKTKEKVHYIL
-633 NEFYKNTPDGLI
+633 NNFYKNTPDGLI

-657 VLSSMGI
+657 VLSAMGT
-664 YQVTPGQEY
+664 YSVTPGMEKWESNEPLLDSIKIKDENGKNLVDYKRQVVNGKTTNRIFLLGEKLKEQMIQIRSATMSQFDY
-673 FNTVEPIFKNSK
+673 SQYTSENTNYKK
-685 ILLNA
+685 IS
-690 NKKVIIPKF
+690 P
-699 EKSDYFIDSEL
+699 
-710 KSTIKALKHYVFG
+710 
-723 NEYSIVPVIQAE
+723 VPVIQAE
-735 SKSFESNQKIVLKS
+735 SKAFKDKLKIELKSQNANDKIYLKINNYVETLDKKSFELYNQPFDIQQNATISCYVLNNNS
-749 SGKVYYSFNDDLN
+749 
-762 FKEYKSPILIN
+762 
-773 QSTKINA
+773 Q
-780 YTEYY
+780 
-785 SYSEFRTDSI
+785 
-795 ALRSN
+795 SN
-800 TISATFFKKPNNYT
+800 TISAQFFKKPNNYS

-827 GGPQGLLDGILG
+827 GGPEGLLDGILG

-854 DFEAVVDLQEVKSIT
+854 DFEAVVDLKGVKNIN

-921 FTANETNNKKARYVK
+921 FTANETKNKKARYVK

-951 FGGDAFIFVDE
+951 FGGDAFIFIDE

>member
-1 MFLCGKNSKTALP
+1 
-14 LQQLENIFTFK
+14 
-25 KFFNPMKSFLIA
+25 MKPFLIA
-37 LAFLTTTFSQ
+37 LAFLTTTFTQ
-47 AQDFARHVN
+47 AQDFAKHVN

-91 GCSGYH
+91 GCGGYH

-117 DYGDIMLMPTMGKHA
+117 DYGDIMLMPTMGEPSFDNKV
-132 INSKDY
+132 Y

-145 NEQASAGFYSVKL
+145 NEKASAGFYSVKL

-163 DVRLTTSTRVGF
+163 DVRLTTLTRVGF
-175 HEYTFNKDGQA
+175 HEYTFNKAGQA

-192 NHRDKLLEGEIR
+192 NHRDKLLEGRIR
-204 FVDSKTIEVLRR
+204 VIDDKTIEVLRR
-216 SEAWARNQYVYARI
+216 SEAWARDQYVYARI
-230 EFNTPLL
+230 EFNVPLKVNL
-237 INSKKGKNKPENLL
+237 VKGENTKLEGL
-251 TGEEVAISLSKQVKK
+251 YKGTELALSFSKQVKK
-266 GEKILLKVSLS
+266 GEKILVKVSLS

-290 IKHWDFDKT
+290 IKHWDFEKV
-299 HKEAIALWNK
+299 HQNAIALWNK

-341 QDLDGKYRGRDNQ
+341 QDLDGKYRGRDNK

-366 FSLWDTFRAAHPL
+366 FSLWDTFRGAHPL
-379 YTLIDKKRTSDYI
+379 YTLIDKKRTADYI

-457 LEAYKKNGFISMDDE
+457 LDAYKKNGFISIDDE

-493 KLLKKQEDYQYFM
+493 QLLNKQEDYHYFM
-506 MRSQNWKNLFDWE
+506 KRSQNWKNIFDWE
-519 KGFMRP
+519 TGFMRP

-552 SFFVPQDISGL
+552 SFFVPQDIEGM
-563 IHAHGGKEKFEAK
+563 IQAYGGAAKFEAK
-576 LDALFNA
+576 LDEMFNS

-619 GKPEKTAAKVHYIL
+619 GKPEKTNEKVKYIL
-633 NEFYKNTPDGLI
+633 DNFYTNTPDGLI

-657 VLSSMGI
+657 VLSSLGI
-664 YQVTPGQEY
+664 YSVTPGKTEWETTIPY
-673 FNTVEPIFKNSK
+673 FKKAKIIFKNKNQYK
-685 ILLNA
+685 ITR
-690 NKKVIIPKF
+690 KKIKKLFPKKINNVALEKKFNFIPVPII
-699 EKSDYFIDSEL
+699 D
-710 KSTIKALKHYVFG
+710 
-723 NEYSIVPVIQAE
+723 AE
-735 SKSFESNQKIVLKS
+735 SKSFKDELKFKLLNPKSINYTIYNDLKIYCRIIDEKYKNSPFYLYYGDWTLIGRNTKVL
-749 SGKVYYSFNDDLN
+749 
-762 FKEYKSPILIN
+762 
-773 QSTKINA
+773 A
-780 YTEYY
+780 
-785 SYSEFRTDSI
+785 YSEINFNGKFYQSD
-795 ALRSN
+795 
-800 TISATFFKKPNNYT
+800 TISATFFKKPNNYS
-814 INIKSKYNPQYHA
+814 INIKSVYNPQYHA
-827 GGPQGLLDGILG
+827 GGPEGLLDGILG

-849 GYQSQ
+849 GYQSH
-854 DFEAVVDLQEVKSIT
+854 DFEAVVDLKEVKNIS

-904 SINNTLDPKI
+904 SVNNMLDPKL
-914 EENIILN
+914 EENTILN
-921 FTANETNNKKARYVK
+921 FTSNENKGKKARYVK
-936 VIAKNFGKLPEWHQG
+936 VIAKNFGKLPDWHQG
-951 FGGDAFIFVDE
+951 AGGDAFIFVDE
-962 ITIK
+962 ILVK

>member
-1 MFLCGKNSKTALP
+1 MKKAILFILLP
-14 LQQLENIFTFK
+14 TLLF
-25 KFFNPMKSFLIA
+25 
-37 LAFLTTTFSQ
+37 
-47 AQDFARHVN
+47 AQDFAKHVN

-91 GCSGYH
+91 GCGGYH
-97 YSDNVIYGF
+97 YDDNTIYGF

-117 DYGDIMLMPTMGKHA
+117 DYGDIMLMPTMGEPSFDNK
-132 INSKDY
+132 IY
-138 SSTFSHA
+138 SSTFSHT
-145 NEQASAGFYSVKL
+145 NEKASAGFYSVKL

-163 DVRLTTSTRVGF
+163 DVRLTASIRVGF

-192 NHRDKLLEGEIR
+192 NHRDKLLLGEVRI
-204 FVDSKTIEVLRR
+204 VNPTTIEILRR
-216 SEAWARNQYVYARI
+216 SEAWARDQYVYARI
-230 EFNTPLL
+230 EFNVPLKVNL
-237 INSKKGKNKPENLL
+237 VKEVNKEHTKLEGIYKGTELAL
-251 TGEEVAISLSKQVKK
+251 SFSKQVKK
-266 GEKILLKVSLS
+266 GEKILVKVSLS

-284 KLNSSE
+284 KLNTSE
-290 IKHWDFDKT
+290 IKHWDFEKVK
-299 HKEAIALWNK
+299 KEAETLWNK
-309 ELSKIEVTSND
+309 ELSKIEVTSDD
-320 KDKLAIFYT
+320 KNKLAIFYT

-341 QDLDGKYRGRDNQ
+341 QDLDGKYRGRDNK
-354 IHVAE
+354 IHVTE

-366 FSLWDTFRAAHPL
+366 FSLWDTFRGAHPL

-457 LEAYKKNGFISMDDE
+457 LDAYKKNGFISMDDE

-493 KLLKKQEDYQYFM
+493 QLLNKQEDYQYFM
-506 MRSQNWKNLFDWE
+506 KRSQNWKNLFDWE
-519 KGFMRP
+519 TGFMRP

-552 SFFVPQDISGL
+552 SFFVPQDIDGM
-563 IHAHGGKEKFEAK
+563 IEAYGGPEKFEAK
-576 LDALFNA
+576 LDKMFNS

-619 GKPEKTAAKVHYIL
+619 GKRKKANEKIKYIL
-633 NEFYKNTPDGLI
+633 NNFYKNTPDGLI

-657 VLSSMGI
+657 VLSAMGI
-664 YQVTPGQEY
+664 YAVTPGKPEWSS
-673 FNTVEPIFKNSK
+673 VEPYFDKIKINLEFDSPIREITKFSSLEKLKLFEMKNEFFEEMGA
-685 ILLNA
+685 IEVIDVDYA
-690 NKKVIIPKF
+690 NPNKIIP
-699 EKSDYFIDSEL
+699 
-710 KSTIKALKHYVFG
+710 
-723 NEYSIVPVIQAE
+723 VPVIQAE
-735 SKSFESNQKIVLKS
+735 SKAFKDKLKIELKSQNANDKIYFKINNYVETLEKKSFELYNQPFEIQQNATISCYVLNNNS
-749 SGKVYYSFNDDLN
+749 
-762 FKEYKSPILIN
+762 
-773 QSTKINA
+773 Q
-780 YTEYY
+780 
-785 SYSEFRTDSI
+785 
-795 ALRSN
+795 SN
-800 TISATFFKKPNNYT
+800 TISAQFFKKPNNYT
-814 INIKSKYNPQYHA
+814 VNIKSKYNPQYHA
-827 GGPQGLLDGILG
+827 GGPEGLLDGILG

-869 EISARFLQDQR
+869 EITARFLQDLR
-880 SWILMPTKVEY
+880 SWILMPTQVEY

-914 EENIILN
+914 VENTILN
-921 FTANETNNKKARYVK
+921 FTSTETNNKKARYVK

>member
-1 MFLCGKNSKTALP
+1 MKKIVLLLLVPFLG
-14 LQQLENIFTFK
+14 F
-25 KFFNPMKSFLIA
+25 
-37 LAFLTTTFSQ
+37 
-47 AQDFARHVN
+47 AQDFAKHVN

-97 YSDNVIYGF
+97 YSDNLIYGF

-117 DYGDIMLMPTMGKHA
+117 DFGDIMLMPTMGEPSFD
-132 INSKDY
+132 NKDY

-145 NEQASAGFYSVKL
+145 NEKASAGFYSVKL
-158 DKHNI
+158 DKHDI

-175 HEYTFNKDGQA
+175 HEYTFNKAGQA

-204 FVDSKTIEVLRR
+204 IINDRSIELLRR
-216 SEAWARNQYVYARI
+216 SEAWAINQYVYARI
-230 EFNTPLL
+230 EFNVPLIINNVKYSTPEFDLPFEKRNLKFYKSDLL
-237 INSKKGKNKPENLL
+237 ALSF
-251 TGEEVAISLSKQVKK
+251 SKQVKK
-266 GEKILLKVSLS
+266 GEKILVKVSLS
-277 PTSYEGA
+277 PTSYKGA

-290 IKHWDFDKT
+290 INHWDFEKVK
-299 HKEAIALWNK
+299 KEAEAHWNK
-309 ELSKIEVTSND
+309 ELSKIEITSND

-354 IHVAE
+354 IHTAE

-493 KLLKKQEDYQYFM
+493 QILNKQEDYNYFM
-506 MRSQNWKNLFDWE
+506 KRSQNWKNIFDWE
-519 KGFMRP
+519 TGFMRP

-541 NNFTEGNSWQY
+541 NNFTEGNSWHY
-552 SFFVPQDISGL
+552 SFFVPQDIEGM
-563 IHAHGGKEKFEAK
+563 IQAYGGPEKFEAK
-576 LDALFNA
+576 LDEMFNA
-583 ESKTTGREQVDVT
+583 ENKTTGREQVDVT

-619 GKPEKTAAKVHYIL
+619 GKPEKTNEKVKYIL
-633 NEFYKNTPDGLI
+633 DNFYTNTPDGLI

-664 YQVTPGQEY
+664 YNVSPGHGSWSVTKPY
-673 FNTVEPIFKNSK
+673 
-685 ILLNA
+685 
-690 NKKVIIPKF
+690 F
-699 EKSDYFIDSEL
+699 EKIKLNFENRDPELITLQNYIEKSEFIDL
-710 KSTIKALKHYVFG
+710 QNVKHPQVEIYPRL
-723 NEYSIVPVIQAE
+723 IPVPVIQAE
-735 SKSFESNQKIVLKS
+735 SKAFKDKLKIELKSQNPKDKIYFKINNYVETLEKKSFELYNKPIEIQQS
-749 SGKVYYSFNDDLN
+749 ST
-762 FKEYKSPILIN
+762 I
-773 QSTKINA
+773 QA
-780 YTEYY
+780 YVKTNEGQ
-785 SYSEFRTDSI
+785 
-795 ALRSN
+795 SN
-800 TISATFFKKPNNYT
+800 TISAQFFKKPNNYT
-814 INIKSKYNPQYHA
+814 INIKSNYNKQYHA
-827 GGPQGLLDGILG
+827 GGDEGLLDGILG
-839 TENWRKGDWQ
+839 TENWRKGEWQ

-854 DFEAVVDLQEVKSIT
+854 DFEAVVDLQEAKDIT

-899 FTYFG
+899 FEYFG
-904 SINNTLDPKI
+904 SVTNTLDPKV
-914 EENIILN
+914 EENTILN
-921 FTANETNNKKARYVK
+921 FTANETKNIKVRYVK
-936 VIAKNFGKLPEWHQG
+936 IIAKNFGKLPQWHQG
-951 FGGDAFIFVDE
+951 FGGDAFIFIDE